1 MELEKIATNA
11 VETSIAKT
19 DRLTSFISRGD
30 KEPCWDGNIYIH
42 EGKDHTK
49 HNIKKV
55 STQVKG
61 KAVTPAQLKET
72 IKYRIF
78 RDDLVAYMMNGGV
91 IFFVVYIDKITG
103 DALQIYY
110 TELLPV
116 KIRSIMTEGK
126 NSFQVRFQK
135 FPEDNL
141 EKTSIFLRF
150 HSDAQRQASFAG
162 KELPTIEELAKR
174 GVLESLTFH
183 CTAIGKYRTHSA
195 VPKIMDG
202 RSLSL
207 YANIKGGSAPIPVEY
222 FESIHQVTM
231 STRNDVPVYVNGTQ
245 YYDGYQVI
253 TTANTVELY
262 IGSCVK
268 IISPNNE
275 GSDEPVTTTIKVKI
289 TGTLKQQIAGL
300 EFVIAMIEHEHFSI
314 GTHKVP
320 SKFPEAELK
329 KLNAIGF
336 RETLTGYKRAQ
347 ALLDSMNVTKD
358 LEIQKCT
365 EEDLRK
371 LNLLIAA
378 IGDKL
383 PVKDEPDSS
392 ANVQKMTIA
401 NLTLAVVYLKKKGGG
416 YHIFDYF
423 GNHFAVS
430 WAPNGTEPT
439 EVSQFFSMGSDDF
452 LTFDNLNLKT
462 VVEDF
467 KRIKATTQH
476 MEHGNNTM
484 LYMLKAYDKQP
495 SAELLDAARQMC
507 EWLREYP
514 DLIPAEITTLNRL
527 QINLRERML
536 TFPEKAELYA
546 IVDVAADDFLKLGAF
561 LLLGE
566 QQEAK
571 GILDSLSEE
580 DLGRFK
586 TFPIYRFYENPQ
598 GRST

>member
-61 KAVTPAQLKET
+61 KAVTPAQLNET

-91 IFFVVYIDKITG
+91 MFFVVYIDKITG

-150 HSDAQRQASFAG
+150 YSDAQRQASFAG
-162 KELPTIEELAKR
+162 KELPTIEELEKR

-202 RSLSL
+202 RPLSL

-231 STRNDVPVYVNGTQ
+231 STRNDVPVYVNGTR

-253 TTANTVELY
+253 TTANTVELH

-268 IISPNNE
+268 VISPNNE

-289 TGTLKQQIAGL
+289 TGTLKQQISGL

-383 PVKDEPDSS
+383 PVKGEPDSS

-401 NLTLAVVYLKKKGGG
+401 NLTLAVVYLKKKDGG

-476 MEHGNNTM
+476 
-484 LYMLKAYDKQP
+484 
-495 SAELLDAARQMC
+495 
-507 EWLREYP
+507 
-514 DLIPAEITTLNRL
+514 I
-527 QINLRERML
+527 
-536 TFPEKAELYA
+536 
-546 IVDVAADDFLKLGAF
+546 
-561 LLLGE
+561 
-566 QQEAK
+566 
-571 GILDSLSEE
+571 
-580 DLGRFK
+580 
-586 TFPIYRFYENPQ
+586 
-598 GRST
+598 